1 MKTADLRKKS
11 EKALQLLLT
20 QEREKLRKMRFQLAT
35 GQLKEISQMGKSRKA
50 IAQLLTL
57 LKEKHV

>member
-11 EKALQLLLT
+11 EKGLQLLLT
-20 QEREKLRKMRFQLAT
+20 QEREKLRKIRFQLAV
-35 GQLKEISQMGKSRKA
+35 GQLKEISQMKKSRKA

>member
-1 MKTADLRKKS
+1 MKIVDLRKKS
-11 EKALQLLLT
+11 EKELQLLLT
-20 QEREKLRKMRFQLAT
+20 QEREKLRKMRFQVAA
-35 GQLKEISQMGKSRKA
+35 GQLKEISQMGKSRKT